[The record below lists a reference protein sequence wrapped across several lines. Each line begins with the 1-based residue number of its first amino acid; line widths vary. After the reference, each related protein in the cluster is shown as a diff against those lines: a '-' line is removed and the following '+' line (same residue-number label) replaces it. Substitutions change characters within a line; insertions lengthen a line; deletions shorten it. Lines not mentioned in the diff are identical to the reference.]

1 MRSIEFNI
9 KDIDGVEIHVYKWKT
24 EGTPKAVVQIA
35 HGMGEHSGRYEY
47 FAQKLTQNGYAVYI
61 NDHRG
66 HGKTARN
73 KDELGYIGD
82 KDGFNWMIKDMHEVT
97 LIAKKDYKDVPVF
110 LLGHS
115 MGSFLIQKYIALY
128 GNKIKGVLLSGTN
141 GKQGQKLKM
150 GMALAKLEMS
160 MKGPKNKGESLNNL
174 IFKGYNSKFEP
185 ERTNFDWLTSDKDEV
200 DKYIRDEYCGYTFT
214 SSFFYYFFKGLDEL
228 NKPHILNNIP
238 RELPI
243 YIFGGSEDPVGEEGK
258 GAKNLYNTYKRIG
271 IKDVTCKIYKGGR
284 HEMLNE
290 VNKNEVISD
299 VITWMDNR
307 IKEI

>member
-9 KDIDGVEIHVYKWKT
+9 KDVDGVEIHVYKWKT

-35 HGMGEHSGRYEY
+35 HGMGEHSERYEY
-47 FAQKLTQNGYAVYI
+47 FAQKLIENGYAVYI

-66 HGKTARN
+66 HGKTVRN
-73 KDELGYIGD
+73 KEDLGYVGD
-82 KDGFNWMIKDMHEVT
+82 TDGFNWMIKDMYEVT
-97 LIAKKDYKDVPVF
+97 LIAKKDYKDVPIF

-115 MGSFLIQKYIALY
+115 MGSFLTQKYIALY
-128 GNKIKGVLLSGTN
+128 GKELKGALLSGTN
-141 GKQGQKLKM
+141 GKQGQKLKI
-150 GMALAKLEMS
+150 GMALAKFEVS
-160 MKGPKNKGESLNNL
+160 MKGPRNKGKSLNNL
-174 IFKGYNSKFEP
+174 IFKGYNSKFKP
-185 ERTNFDWLTSDKDEV
+185 ERTLFDWLTSDKDEV
-200 DKYIRDEYCGYTFT
+200 DKYIRDEYCGHAFT

-243 YIFGGSEDPVGEEGK
+243 YIFSGSEDPVGEEGK
-258 GAKNLYNTYKRIG
+258 GVTNLCNTYKKIG
-271 IKDVTCKIYKGGR
+271 MKDVTCKIYQGGR

-299 VITWMDNR
+299 VITWLEYK
-307 IKEI
+307 I

>member
-9 KDIDGVEIHVYKWKT
+9 KDVDGVEIHVYKWKT

-47 FAQKLTQNGYAVYI
+47 FAQKLIENGYAVYI

-66 HGKTARN
+66 HGKTAKN
-73 KDELGYIGD
+73 KDDLGYIGD
-82 KDGFNWMIKDMHEVT
+82 TDGFNWMIKDMYEVT
-97 LIAKKDYKDVPVF
+97 LIAKKDYKDVPIF

-115 MGSFLIQKYIALY
+115 MGSFLTQKYIALY
-128 GNKIKGVLLSGTN
+128 GKELKGALLSGTN

-150 GMALAKLEMS
+150 GIALAKLEVS
-160 MKGPKNKGESLNNL
+160 MKGPRNKGKSLNNL
-174 IFKGYNSKFEP
+174 IFKGYNSKFQP
-185 ERTNFDWLTSDKDEV
+185 ERTLFDWLTSDKGEV
-200 DKYIRDEYCGYTFT
+200 DKYITDEYCGHAFT

-228 NKPHILNNIP
+228 SKPHILNNIP

-243 YIFGGSEDPVGEEGK
+243 YIFSGSEDPVGEEGK
-258 GAKNLYNTYKRIG
+258 GVTNLYNTYKKIG
-271 IKDVTCKIYKGGR
+271 IQDVTCKIYQGGR

-299 VITWMDNR
+299 IITWMEHR
-307 IKEI
+307 IHD